1 MAAPWRER
9 AEAIIC
15 SAWPRAFLRCDRA
28 GGLYVT
34 NAPLTEAQLLTLE
47 NAGFHAEPAG
57 SLWRL
62 FPGEAIV
69 REAEAWLARE
79 DDPLRLPA
87 LSGVLDEDMAIL
99 CEGLKRLELPAD
111 EAALARYERR
121 LRQRAAECMRTRQS
135 GGLLSL
141 CGRLLLKI
149 RKERNL

>member
-1 MAAPWRER
+1 MAAPWHER

-15 SAWPRAFLRCDRA
+15 GAWPRAFLRCDRG

-34 NAPLTEAQLLTLE
+34 NAPLTSAQLHDLE
-47 NAGFHAEPAG
+47 RAGFRAEPAG

-62 FPGEAIV
+62 LPGEALV
-69 REAEAWLARE
+69 READVWLARE

-87 LSGVLDEDMAIL
+87 LLGALDEDWALL

-111 EAALARYERR
+111 EAALARYEKR
-121 LRQRAAECMRTRQS
+121 LRQRAAECMRTRQG

>member
-1 MAAPWRER
+1 MTAPWREK
-9 AEAIIC
+9 AEAIVRE
-15 SAWPRAFLRCDRA
+15 AWPRAFLRCDRG

-34 NAPLTEAQLLTLE
+34 NAPLAGAQLAALE
-47 NAGFHAEPAG
+47 EAGFRAEPMG

-62 FPGEAIV
+62 FPGEALT
-69 REAEAWLARE
+69 REIDAWLSQE
-79 DDPLRLPA
+79 GDPLRLPA
-87 LSGVLDEDMAIL
+87 LSGVREADCALL

-111 EAALARYERR
+111 EAALARYEKR
-121 LRQRAAECMRTRQS
+121 LRQRAAECMRTRQG

>member
-15 SAWPRAFLRCDRA
+15 GAWPRAFLRCDRG

-34 NAPLTEAQLLTLE
+34 NAPLTSAQLHDLE
-47 NAGFHAEPAG
+47 RAGFRAEPMG
-57 SLWRL
+57 RLWRL
-62 FPGEAIV
+62 FPGEAII
-69 REAEAWLARE
+69 REVEAWLSQE
-79 DDPLRLPA
+79 GDPLRLPA
-87 LSGVLDEDMAIL
+87 LSGVLEADCALL

-111 EAALARYERR
+111 EAALARYEKR
-121 LRQRAAECMRTRQS
+121 LRQRAAECMRIHQG